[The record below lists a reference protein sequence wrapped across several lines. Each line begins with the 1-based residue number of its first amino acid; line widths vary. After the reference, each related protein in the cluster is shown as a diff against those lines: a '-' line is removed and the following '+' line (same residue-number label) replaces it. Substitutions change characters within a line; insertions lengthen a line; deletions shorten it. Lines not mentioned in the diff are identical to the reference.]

1 MEPTPDR
8 EESMLAEAMEEID
21 VQAPYRIESTDD
33 EFVVRI
39 RRSVASEEQ
48 VRRHLAL
55 MVIESISQK
64 SQLTEEDALALGKEV
79 NRAVSER
86 MRHRFDA
93 AGSTKEKALHVLQQ
107 LPADASVE
115 DMIEKLYF
123 ISKVERGLQQIEAGQ
138 VVPHEE
144 AKRRFGR

>member
-21 VQAPYRIESTDD
+21 VQAPYRIESTDH

-55 MVIESISQK
+55 MVIESISQR

-79 NRAVSER
+79 NRAASEM
-86 MRHRFDA
+86 MRHR
-93 AGSTKEKALHVLQQ
+93 L
-107 LPADASVE
+107 
-115 DMIEKLYF
+115 
-123 ISKVERGLQQIEAGQ
+123 GLAE
-138 VVPHEE
+138 
-144 AKRRFGR
+144 

>member
-8 EESMLAEAMEEID
+8 EESMLAEAMEEIE

-79 NRAVSER
+79 NRAASEK
-86 MRHRFDA
+86 MRRR
-93 AGSTKEKALHVLQQ
+93 L
-107 LPADASVE
+107 
-115 DMIEKLYF
+115 
-123 ISKVERGLQQIEAGQ
+123 GLAE
-138 VVPHEE
+138 
-144 AKRRFGR
+144 